1 MARECMLTTVDNPFN
16 PFTDFDKWYLFDIEK
31 NYNSCAYLGRIA
43 RTSDAMTED
52 ERNAETERAIDEI
65 IKNDFLNMYRK
76 VTN

>member
-43 RTSDAMTED
+43 RISDAMTED
-52 ERNAETERAIDEI
+52 ERNVETERAIDEI
-65 IKNDFLNMYRK
+65 IKNDFLSMYRK

>member
-43 RTSDAMTED
+43 RISDAMTED
-52 ERNAETERAIDEI
+52 ERNVETERAIDEI